1 MDKSQSSNDTMK
13 KFIVERKTLLSLLA
27 IGVYALAGY
36 LAYWLTGDLTI
47 SIIIAA
53 LIMVGDFAV
62 LAYIFR
68 NELKDRFG
76 SKRI

>member
-36 LAYWLTGDLTI
+36 LVYWLTGDLTI

-53 LIMVGDFAV
+53 LVMVGDFAV